1 MVRQL
6 ERIYIRGRVP
16 MVKVLTLQ
24 CTLVFLLIIGIS
36 VPSMAG
42 EPTEKIKQTTDRILA
57 IVSDPELATPDKDVE
72 RKRLIR
78 EAVGE
83 RFDWEEMSRRTLA
96 RHWRRMKQEDR
107 ERFVDLFSRFLERN
121 YTDKLDGYADVRIN
135 YLGDSIEGHYGTVKV
150 KIVTQKETEIPVS
163 YRVKKKGDEWYV
175 YDISIEGV
183 CLINNYRSQFN
194 SIIVKSSYE
203 ELFKRLEAKW

>member
-1 MVRQL
+1 MGKAL
-6 ERIYIRGRVP
+6 N
-16 MVKVLTLQ
+16 LQ
-24 CTLVFLLIIGIS
+24 CTLFFLFVIGMS

-42 EPTEKIKQTTDRILA
+42 EPTEKVKQTTDKIIA
-57 IVSDPELATPDKDVE
+57 IVNDPELQTPDKDID

-78 EAVGE
+78 EAVSE

-96 RHWRRMKQEDR
+96 RHWRRMKQQER
-107 ERFVDLFSRFLERN
+107 KRFVDLFARFLERN
-121 YTDKLDGYADVRIN
+121 YADKLDGYAGVKIN
-135 YLGDSIEGHYGTVKV
+135 YLGESIEGQYGIVKV

-163 YRVKKKGDEWYV
+163 YRVKKRGDDWYV

>member
-1 MVRQL
+1 MGKAL
-6 ERIYIRGRVP
+6 N
-16 MVKVLTLQ
+16 LQ
-24 CTLVFLLIIGIS
+24 CTLFFLFVIGMS

-42 EPTEKIKQTTDRILA
+42 EPTEKVKQTTDKIIA
-57 IVSDPELATPDKDVE
+57 IVNDPELQTPDKDID

-78 EAVGE
+78 EAVSE

-96 RHWRRMKQEDR
+96 RHWRRMKQQER
-107 ERFVDLFSRFLERN
+107 KRFVDLFARFLERN
-121 YTDKLDGYADVRIN
+121 YADKLDGYAGAKIN
-135 YLGDSIEGHYGTVKV
+135 YLGESIEGQYGIVKV

-163 YRVKKKGDEWYV
+163 YRVKKRGDDWYV